1 MNATASRP
9 VRGLAALR
17 QFAAPKPA
25 REACEMCAK
34 EIPERH
40 RHLVNVQQQTL
51 LCVCDACSI
60 LFDHGDAAAYRRVP
74 LDIRELPGGNLNDT
88 LWNSLGVPAGI
99 AFVLRSSAT
108 GRAQAF
114 YPSPAGPTEAALDAD
129 FWDEI
134 SGAHPSIKT
143 MKPDVEALL
152 VNRANGARQYFI
164 VPIDECYKLTALI
177 RKYWR
182 GFSGGSEAW
191 DRIDSFFQDL
201 RGACLGGASAR
212 A

>member
-1 MNATASRP
+1 MKPAASP
-9 VRGLAALR
+9 MARGLAALR
-17 QFAAPKPA
+17 QFAAPKPT

-40 RHLVNVQQQTL
+40 RHLVNVEKRTL

-60 LFDHGDAAAYRRVP
+60 LFDHAEATAYRRVP
-74 LDIRELPGGNLNDT
+74 LDSRELTDANLSDS
-88 LWNSLGVPAGI
+88 LWNGLGIPAGI
-99 AFVLRSSAT
+99 LFILRSSVS
-108 GRAQAF
+108 GRAEAF
-114 YPSPAGPTEAALDAD
+114 YPSPAGPTEADLDAN

-134 SGAHPSIKT
+134 SGAHASIQT
-143 MKPDVEALL
+143 MMPDVEALL

-177 RKYWR
+177 RKYWQ
-182 GFSGGSEAW
+182 GFSGGKEAW
-191 DRIDSFFQDL
+191 DRIDSFFADL
-201 RGACLGGASAR
+201 RGARLEGASVR

>member
-1 MNATASRP
+1 M
-9 VRGLAALR
+9 RGLAALR

-25 REACEMCAK
+25 REICEMCAK
-34 EIPERH
+34 AIPERH
-40 RHLVNVQQQTL
+40 RHLVNIQQRKL

-60 LFDHGDAAAYRRVP
+60 LFDHGEATAYRRVP
-74 LDIRELPGGNLNDT
+74 CDIRELPDVNLSDSF
-88 LWNSLGVPAGI
+88 WNGLGMPAGI
-99 AFVLRSSAT
+99 AFILRSSAA

-114 YPSPAGPTEAALDAD
+114 YPSPAGPAEAAVDAD

-134 SGAHPSIKT
+134 SGVHPSIKT

-177 RKYWR
+177 RKHWQ
-182 GFSGGSEAW
+182 GFSGGREAW
-191 DRIDSFFQDL
+191 DRIDSFFEYL
-201 RGACLGGASAR
+201 RGARLEGVAVR